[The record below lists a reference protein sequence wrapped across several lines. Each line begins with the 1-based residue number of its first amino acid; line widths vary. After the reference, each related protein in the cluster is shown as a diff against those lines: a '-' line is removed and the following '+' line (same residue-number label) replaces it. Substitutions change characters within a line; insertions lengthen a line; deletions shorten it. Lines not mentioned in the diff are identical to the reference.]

1 MQEENST
8 VDTPVVPTAAAT
20 ADEEA
25 AMSAAAGEAERLAA
39 ENAQLSAEKAELAAE
54 KAELQDLLLRRQAD
68 YDNSRRRVERE
79 KAEMRE
85 FAAMASVEAMLPIL
99 DDFERSLQ
107 AAPADDAS
115 REYTKGIALIH
126 QRLLETLS
134 KLGLEPIPSTGQP
147 FDPNLHN
154 AIQKEDREDVADQTV
169 LEEYQ
174 RGYFFRGRLLRP
186 AMVKVAVKP

>member
-1 MQEENST
+1 
-8 VDTPVVPTAAAT
+8 
-20 ADEEA
+20 
-25 AMSAAAGEAERLAA
+25 MSAAAGEAERLAA

-68 YDNSRRRVERE
+68 YDNTRRRVERE